1 MRPYPRAFGKYTT
14 LIRSP
19 PTSPARLTPVA
30 ALSMRAR
37 EKSALLD
44 TADADDDVERMRY
57 PPALHLCM
65 STAASGFSLV
75 LPGYRPD
82 RSDQSLLK
90 TLRLL
95 NWLRIAHQHL
105 DYRFVPLSYCSTV
118 PRIKA
123 SVTNPSR
130 HPHHAPPQVHSKTAT
145 SGVLSC
151 TDGKLP
157 RDAQGVR
164 PVRFAAS
171 KQRNPSPCHVRLAI
185 RMDDQIVWL
194 CFSPAAG
201 TDEQV
206 L

>member
-14 LIRSP
+14 PIRSP

-37 EKSALLD
+37 EKFALLD
-44 TADADDDVERMRY
+44 TAGADDDVERMRY
-57 PPALHLCM
+57 PPALHLCL

-75 LPGYRPD
+75 LPGYHPD

-90 TLRLL
+90 TLRVL
-95 NWLRIAHQHL
+95 NWLRIAHQNL

-130 HPHHAPPQVHSKTAT
+130 HPHHAPPQVHSKTAI

-157 RDAQGVR
+157 KTRK
-164 PVRFAAS
+164 PFALCAS
-171 KQRNPSPCHVRLAI
+171 PRVNKDPSPCHVRLAI

-201 TDEQV
+201 TDGGV